1 MKLKSFAQ
9 FAMPEYPMQTEPSED
24 DGDWVTGDGAKP
36 YGWDKSKDTE
46 SNVDDMSKEVEADR
60 R

>member
-1 MKLKSFAQ
+1 
-9 FAMPEYPMQTEPSED
+9 MQTEPSED

-46 SNVDDMSKEVEADR
+46 SNLDDMSKEVETDR